1 MAQPTN
7 TYDTYD
13 LVGGREDLLDIITN
27 ISPTDVPFQSN
38 IGRTKANFKNTNE
51 FDTSDKRKCTWRFLV
66 DEPD

>member
-13 LVGGREDLLDIITN
+13 LVGGREDLADIIYN

-38 IGRTKANFKNTNE
+38 IGRGKATAVLHEWQTDSLASAAKYNWPVTA
-51 FDTSDKRKCTWRFLV
+51 
-66 DEPD
+66 